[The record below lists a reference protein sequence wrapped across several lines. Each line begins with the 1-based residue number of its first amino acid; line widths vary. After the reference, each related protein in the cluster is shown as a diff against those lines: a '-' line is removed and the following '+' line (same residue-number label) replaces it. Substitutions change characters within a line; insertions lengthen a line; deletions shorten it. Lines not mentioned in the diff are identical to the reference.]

1 MKKAVAGLWAAV
13 MLLSSALAVD
23 TVSFSDE
30 DQITYRDAVLSL
42 CQVGIINGKDDGTF
56 DPKGSVTRAEAAKM
70 IATYVNGAPI
80 VWSSDPAF
88 IGTPGYPEAP
98 TFNDIGEHWAM
109 RYIEYCAAFGL
120 INGVG
125 DGSFDPQG
133 EVTHRE
139 FAKMTLAALGYD
151 AETFGLSGVDWEI
164 NVNTLANSVQL
175 FDGLEVTDGPAAR
188 EEICQILNN
197 ALSVAP
203 LERKAAG
210 VDSDGNVIWEY
221 TPTE

>member
-1 MKKAVAGLWAAV
+1 MKKAVAGLLAAV

-98 TFNDIGEHWAM
+98 TFNDIGVLSTVLLLDLSTGWET
-109 RYIEYCAAFGL
+109 
-120 INGVG
+120 GV
-125 DGSFDPQG
+125 SIR
-133 EVTHRE
+133 RE
-139 FAKMTLAALGYD
+139 KLPIASL
-151 AETFGLSGVDWEI
+151 
-164 NVNTLANSVQL
+164 Q
-175 FDGLEVTDGPAAR
+175 R
-188 EEICQILNN
+188 
-197 ALSVAP
+197 
-203 LERKAAG
+203 
-210 VDSDGNVIWEY
+210 
-221 TPTE
+221 